1 MRRLLAGYIVGITTI
16 LALFPLKVSPRRRLT
31 RATFLAPITLDWKEI
46 KTMAERYD
54 LAVIGAGM
62 GGVNAASRATRM
74 GARVAVIERHK
85 VGGT

>member
-1 MRRLLAGYIVGITTI
+1 
-16 LALFPLKVSPRRRLT
+16 
-31 RATFLAPITLDWKEI
+31 
-46 KTMAERYD
+46 MAEHYD

-62 GGVNAASRATRM
+62 GGVNVASRAARL

>member
-1 MRRLLAGYIVGITTI
+1 M
-16 LALFPLKVSPRRRLT
+16 
-31 RATFLAPITLDWKEI
+31 ATPIQ
-46 KTMAERYD
+46 YD

-62 GGVNAASRATRM
+62 GGVNVANRAAGL